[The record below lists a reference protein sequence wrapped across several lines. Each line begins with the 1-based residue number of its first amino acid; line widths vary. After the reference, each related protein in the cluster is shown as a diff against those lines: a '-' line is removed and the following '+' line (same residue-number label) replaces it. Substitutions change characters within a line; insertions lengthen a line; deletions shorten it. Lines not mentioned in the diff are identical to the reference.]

1 MVAQRQVAVV
11 VDSSACL
18 PTAMVDE
25 WQVTVVP
32 HTLMIDDAILRD
44 GVDIDP
50 AQFYKLQ
57 RQGLKAVTTSAPSPR
72 AFHEAFTHAHSTAP
86 DILCIVVASRLSAA
100 YDAAQVAR
108 TTASRAIPSLRVHV
122 LDSCTAAGAAALL
135 ALDAARQ
142 ACYGLSLDAIVQS
155 AERTI
160 PHLRLLAT
168 LNDLSY
174 LRASGR
180 VGRLAFSA
188 ASALHIN
195 PVFELRQG
203 EPLVL
208 TKPRSRARAIVQM
221 VDHMRTI
228 TGNST
233 LRVNIMEADTASEAD
248 ALRHAIGAQFN
259 CRDLFIS
266 QMTPVIGAHTG
277 PGLLG
282 VAFHP
287 EVG

>member
-122 LDSCTAAGAAALL
+122 LDSLYCCRG
-135 ALDAARQ
+135 RRPS
-142 ACYGLSLDAIVQS
+142 GL
-155 AERTI
+155 
-160 PHLRLLAT
+160 
-168 LNDLSY
+168 
-174 LRASGR
+174 GR
-180 VGRLAFSA
+180 S
-188 ASALHIN
+188 
-195 PVFELRQG
+195 
-203 EPLVL
+203 
-208 TKPRSRARAIVQM
+208 
-221 VDHMRTI
+221 
-228 TGNST
+228 ST
-233 LRVNIMEADTASEAD
+233 
-248 ALRHAIGAQFN
+248 
-259 CRDLFIS
+259 
-266 QMTPVIGAHTG
+266 
-277 PGLLG
+277 GLLWPL
-282 VAFHP
+282 ARRHSAKCRADHP
-287 EVG
+287 EPAPPCNSERSQLSASQRPGRPARIFGSIGPAHQSSIRVAPRRTPSAYQAS